1 MPTQIS
7 HPGIIK
13 GFSDPTEA
21 DLEKA
26 LVDTERERDWY
37 SDVPGFE
44 TNADILRAHEAGK
57 LALVRETEL
66 YRPATRFLNPD
77 LHHIYPPFLSFS
89 AHDLLEK
96 IAQQWRHHA
105 DILGVPDDI
114 RLSITSMTRSIA
126 YQRELVAAGK
136 LAVDDSTHTK
146 QEGGASD
153 ADLGGYYQGFGAD
166 LKAISL
172 RTPAQQAPIRQI
184 FAEELKAYG
193 MQPTLV
199 GPEYF
204 DPRVPKALGLATQ
217 QLHEQGVMNAVEEFP
232 DDPNNCLH
240 MAVNPHLSSL
250 AA

>member
-1 MPTQIS
+1 MPPKTS
-7 HPGIIK
+7 HPEIIR

-26 LVDTERERDWY
+26 IRDTQREREWY
-37 SDVPGFE
+37 AVIPGFE
-44 TNADILRAHEAGK
+44 TNADILHAHEAGK
-57 LALVRETEL
+57 LVLVGETEL

-77 LHHIYPPFLSFS
+77 LRQIYPSFLSFT
-89 AHDLLEK
+89 AFTLLEEV
-96 IAQQWRHHA
+96 ARRWRHHA
-105 DILGVPDDI
+105 DVLGVPDDV

-153 ADLGGYYQGFGAD
+153 ADKGGYYQGFGAE

-184 FAEELKAYG
+184 FETELKVSG
-193 MQPTLV
+193 MQPELL
-199 GPEYF
+199 GPEHF
-204 DPRVPKALGLATQ
+204 DPRVPQALALATED
-217 QLHEQGVMNAVEEFP
+217 LHARGVMNAVDEFP
-232 DDPNNCLH
+232 NDPNNVLH
-240 MAVNPHLSSL
+240 MAVNPHLSAL
-250 AA
+250 VA